1 MALFSEK
8 LSNARLKRSPYD
20 KKFYI
25 GFQTLKKWE
34 HYLINKD
41 FILCFDH
48 KALEFLHN
56 KRRIKNDMYAM

>member
-1 MALFSEK
+1 MI
-8 LSNARLKRSPYD
+8 

-25 GFQTLKKWE
+25 IFQTLKKWK

-56 KRRIKNDMYAM
+56 KRRINNDMYAR

>member
-1 MALFSEK
+1 VALFSEK
-8 LSNARLKRSPYD
+8 LSDTRLKWSTYD

-25 GFQTLKKWE
+25 VFHTLKKWE

-48 KALEFLHN
+48 KALEFLNN
-56 KRRIKNDMYAM
+56 KRRINNDMHAR